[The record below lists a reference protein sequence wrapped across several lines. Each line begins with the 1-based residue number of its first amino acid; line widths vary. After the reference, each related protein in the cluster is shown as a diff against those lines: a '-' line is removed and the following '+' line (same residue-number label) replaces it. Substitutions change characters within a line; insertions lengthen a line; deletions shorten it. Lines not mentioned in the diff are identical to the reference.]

1 MSRWV
6 VFEPPSAAGGD
17 AARHRAT
24 VSAEGER
31 TAFLRDGWT
40 TWAFLFPYLWPFR
53 FGLWVTGLLAV
64 AATIV
69 IAILARQPGFELAA
83 SGLSILLGILMALEG
98 PGRRAVRRRRRGWR
112 EVAVIEARSRA
123 EAESLYFAR
132 QSAAAAQGPA
142 SALAR
147 APRPPVTPA
156 LWLAP
161 WIAAQA
167 PEGA

>member
-6 VFEPPSAAGGD
+6 VFEPPSAAGDD
-17 AARHRAT
+17 AGLARAT
-24 VSAEGER
+24 VPADGER

-53 FGLWVTGLLAV
+53 FGLWLTGVLAV
-64 AATIV
+64 VAAV
-69 IAILARQPGFELAA
+69 AIAILARQPGFELAA

-112 EVAVIEARSRA
+112 EAAVIEARSRA
-123 EAESLYFAR
+123 EAESIYFGRHAK
-132 QSAAAAQGPA
+132 AAQGPA
-142 SALAR
+142 SAHAR
-147 APRPPVTPA
+147 PTPPYVTPA